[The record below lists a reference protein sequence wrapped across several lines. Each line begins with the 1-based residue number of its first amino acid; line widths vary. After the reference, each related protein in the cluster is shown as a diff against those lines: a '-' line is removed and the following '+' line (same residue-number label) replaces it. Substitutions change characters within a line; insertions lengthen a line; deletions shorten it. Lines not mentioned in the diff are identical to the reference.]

1 MSYRT
6 ILFEKID
13 GVALLTFNRPDKLN
27 ALNREMMEELDRVL
41 DEAAQDRETRVL
53 VLTGQGRAFISGADI
68 AIFME
73 LDPLSGKRFARRAQD
88 VVFKLERLEIPVL
101 ACVNGFALGGGL
113 EIAMACDFIYA
124 AETARF
130 GQPEINL
137 GIIPCLGGTQ
147 RLARLVGK
155 GLARELCLTGR
166 LIDAGEAKAAGLVA
180 RVFPPETLLEETLK
194 TARSLA
200 EKGRVALRAVKQ
212 VINRGFEVDLDSGCA
227 LEIDAFALWKAP
239 GLSWKNGSRTLRAP
253 CKVGKMAGVRGFGVA
268 GQSASSRSSTAPC
281 SCR

>member
-1 MSYRT
+1 MSSST
-6 ILFEKID
+6 ILLQKTE

-27 ALNREMMEELDRVL
+27 ALNREMAEELDRIL
-41 DEAAQDRETRVL
+41 DETARDQEIRVL

-68 AIFME
+68 ITFLE
-73 LDPLSGKRFARRAQD
+73 LDPLSGKRFARRAQE
-88 VVFKLERLEIPVL
+88 VVFKLERLDIPVI

-124 AETARF
+124 AATARF

-137 GIIPCLGGTQ
+137 GIIPCVGGTQ

-166 LIDAGEAKAAGLVA
+166 LIDAEEARAMGLAA
-180 RVFPPETLLEETLK
+180 RVFPPETLMEETLK

-200 EKGRVALRAVKQ
+200 EKSRVALRAVKEA
-212 VINRGFEVDLDSGCA
+212 INRGFEVDLASGCA
-227 LEIDAFALWKAP
+227 MEIDAFALCLASPDAKEGAQAFLEKRQP
-239 GLSWKNGSRTLRAP
+239 NFT
-253 CKVGKMAGVRGFGVA
+253 GKL
-268 GQSASSRSSTAPC
+268 
-281 SCR
+281 